1 MALLEQHPEV
11 VVFRPFEYEPRMA
24 RYWAE
29 VFGTL
34 CEPGSYRQA
43 LGAVEEYEP
52 EWWTGKRHQL
62 PPITLEDPEIE
73 HWIGG
78 HGVEAMAR
86 MCRGRIDAFYE
97 QAAKMAGK
105 QQPRYF
111 AEKTLPE
118 TFSLHILPEFYQRT
132 KQRVPG
138 AGLPGHGVLDP
149 RLRPAARLLGLRP
162 GRGRHGRGVRAQPRP
177 RRGPAGAEL
186 EASRRIGRPAAL
198 RGPDHRPPEGAWL
211 AAVPA
216 RPSEQ
221 RDRGGAH
228 AAARRPRT
236 PPAAGSPIRR
246 ATTPAKSIG
255 RWQTDLEPSL
265 QAVCEEAFGEA
276 LEVFGYH
283 EDLDR
288 AKAASS

>member
-11 VVFRPFEYEPRMA
+11 VVFRPFEYEPRVA

-43 LGAVEEYEP
+43 LGAVEEYDP

-73 HWIGG
+73 QWIGG
-78 HGVEAMAR
+78 HGVEALAR

-97 QAAKMAGK
+97 HAAKMSGK

-132 KQRVPG
+132 KHVFLVRDFRDMACSILAFDQQ
-138 AGLPGHGVLDP
+138 
-149 RLRPAARLLGLRP
+149 AAASRASAA
-162 GRGRHGRGVRAQPRP
+162 VRAPPTRSTCATSAET
-177 RRGPAGAEL
+177 RTCWWRAGSE
-186 EASRRIGRPAAL
+186 P
-198 RGPDHRPPEGAWL
+198 PD
-211 AAVPA
+211 
-216 RPSEQ
+216 RPSCC
-221 RDRGGAH
+221 AT
-228 AAARRPRT
+228 RT
-236 PPAAGSPIRR
+236 
-246 ATTPAKSIG
+246 
-255 RWQTDLEPSL
+255 
-265 QAVCEEAFGEA
+265 
-276 LEVFGYH
+276 
-283 EDLDR
+283 
-288 AKAASS
+288 